1 MEVRIS
7 EKKYGLNV
15 FGIPSPSFFELYRE
29 HLVAPFFVFQV
40 LCLLLWSLDDYWY
53 LLITYPLSVLLIY
66 SRSVGIIQC

>member
-7 EKKYGLNV
+7 EKKYGLNL

-40 LCLLLWSLDDYWY
+40 LCLLLWSLDDYW
-53 LLITYPLSVLLIY
+53 
-66 SRSVGIIQC
+66 